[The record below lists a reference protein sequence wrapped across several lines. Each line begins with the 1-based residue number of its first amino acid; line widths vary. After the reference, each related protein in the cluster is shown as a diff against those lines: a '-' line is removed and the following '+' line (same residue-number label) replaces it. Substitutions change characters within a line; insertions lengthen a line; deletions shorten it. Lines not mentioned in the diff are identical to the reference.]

1 MDILPHPFLL
11 NYTNAVLTE
20 AAESIGIDILSRDNK
35 GQIIYKLNCHHDTEE
50 MTNAVHE
57 AAGE

>member
-20 AAESIGIDILSRDNK
+20 AAESIGIDILSRDTK
-35 GQIIYKLNCHHDTEE
+35 SQIIYKLNCHPDTAE
-50 MTNAVHE
+50 MTDAVHE